1 MPQNQI
7 RLQPGM
13 SLSELIERYG
23 TEAQC
28 EQALEQFR
36 WPDRFVCPACGGW
49 RGHLS
54 LYGGDLAAAA
64 ASDGRGAPHTPPC
77 AAQNSAGVRMG

>member
-7 RLQPGM
+7 QFQPGM

-23 TEAQC
+23 SEAQC

-36 WPDRFVCPACGGW
+36 WPDGFVCPACGG
-49 RGHLS
+49 REHS
-54 LYGGDLAAAA
+54 RFVT
-64 ASDGRGAPHTPPC
+64 DGRQYWQCSTCRTQSTVCFGTLFHASKRPLT
-77 AAQNSAGVRMG
+77 R